1 MWPKWGSK
9 FDKMQKKIDLSRR
22 RAKGK
27 HAKRMRCF
35 PSFFL
40 IGFTKCGTT
49 DLYET
54 LSFIPDIIHPITKE
68 PQFWHW
74 FRLPYTAE
82 SGKEHY
88 CATFLSTSRTWL
100 NAVIYIYIYIYID
113 ITFLSAN

>member
-54 LSFIPDIIHPITKE
+54 LSFIPVSFIIVTELLAVK
-68 PQFWHW
+68 F
-74 FRLPYTAE
+74 
-82 SGKEHY
+82 
-88 CATFLSTSRTWL
+88 FLKSKL
-100 NAVIYIYIYIYID
+100 
-113 ITFLSAN
+113 